1 MDEQRKDEIG
11 RKFIFSPQ
19 VAEEEYEALEIQEL
33 IFLIHSA
40 KYFKVEE
47 VFPHVYLDERIK
59 EFHNVLLEKIK
70 EAETLYIA
78 YEKNTNS
85 PYLDA
90 DDRVWMFSK
99 EAYAANARDYFM
111 QQLLM
116 LDMRKL
122 NHGDILPKL
131 AELHTLGLPKILL
144 DNGQYHVELERDAL
158 LPPPDWSG
166 VPEINIPVSNPGLQ
180 RAMIRF
186 FQAMST
192 PDPDPDQNRKRSLL
206 QALEAEMLEQLIQ
219 ARYLL
224 PMQLI
229 EPNPSPPD
237 EYGQKTIGAGATLQF
252 GVLGGEGDTTWL
264 PAFTDWAEF
273 EKVYDKEVWS
283 SNVAGYEDLLA
294 LSETMSGIVINCQG
308 IPLRIDEN
316 NKRMI
321 EAFRNEQNGSS

>member
-1 MDEQRKDEIG
+1 MNEQRKDEIG

-19 VAEEEYEALEIQEL
+19 VSAEEYEALEIQEL

-47 VFPHVYLDERIK
+47 VFPNVYLDERIK

-78 YEKNTNS
+78 YEKNTNY

-90 DDRVWMFSK
+90 DDRVWIFSR

-116 LDMRKL
+116 LDMQKVDQE
-122 NHGDILPKL
+122 NILPKI
-131 AELHTLGLPKILL
+131 AELHTLGLPRILL
-144 DNGQYHVELERDAL
+144 DNGQYHVEIERDEL

-180 RAMIRF
+180 RALIRF
-186 FQAMST
+186 FQTMSIQ
-192 PDPDPDQNRKRSLL
+192 DPDQDRKRSLL
-206 QALEAEMLEQLIQ
+206 QTLETEMLEQLIQ

-237 EYGQKTIGAGATLQF
+237 EHGKKTIGAGATLQF
-252 GVLGGEGDTTWL
+252 GVLGGEGDTIWL

-273 EKVYDKEVWS
+273 EKVYDKEIWS

-308 IPLRIDEN
+308 IPLRIDEK

-321 EAFRNEQNGSS
+321 EAYRSERSS